1 MGWMAGVL
9 LAKEEGGFLSVLSSV
24 CVGVVLLLLVCCGV
38 LRALFLLG
46 QLVPVVA
53 LAATDGMAGMACCKH
68 GRDSCCRRKPMGA
81 GPSVRAGH
89 PCGMACAGTPVV
101 AVDAGVAVMAP
112 LASIAWLDAVDS
124 RVFADGP
131 AVVAT
136 GYDAARFQRPPPDF
150 V

>member
-1 MGWMAGVL
+1 MDAASTCAARGRRRIPALWL
-9 LAKEEGGFLSVLSSV
+9 L
-24 CVGVVLLLLVCCGV
+24 
-38 LRALFLLG
+38 ALFLLG